1 MKMFF
6 MYLDAGSG
14 SYLVQII
21 IGAILAGTVYFKTI
35 WHKIKSVFYKP
46 KMEEEDEEVEIE
58 DTTNTNQH

>member
-1 MKMFF
+1 MFF
-6 MYLDAGSG
+6 LYLDAGSG

-35 WHKIKSVFYKP
+35 WHKIKSVFYKH